1 MAHKCAQVPEVFSE
15 ICLASRTLE
24 KCKKIKKQI
33 NRHIEIA
40 QVDADNRNDTIDL
53 VGRFKPDIVINV
65 ALPYQD
71 ISIMEACLETGVDY
85 LDTAN
90 YESPDD
96 PKFCYKW
103 QWDFHYRFKEKGI
116 MALLGCGFDPGVTN
130 VFCAHAKKEHFD
142 EIHYID
148 ILDCNAGDHGYAFA
162 TNFNSEINIR
172 EVTAKGKFY
181 ENGEWK
187 ETEPLAVHKTFDLPE
202 IGSKKA
208 YLMYHEELE
217 SLVKN
222 IPGMKR
228 IRFWMTFS
236 DTYLNHLKVLQNVGM
251 TRIDPVE
258 FEGNK
263 IVPLKFLKAVLPNP
277 ASLGVNYKGKTCIG
291 CLIEGYKNGHKKK
304 IYIYNISNHEKC
316 YEEVKA
322 QAVSYTTG
330 VPAMIGA
337 MLMVTNVWRG
347 KGVFNVEE
355 FDPTPFMG
363 KLNIYGLP
371 WVEREL

>member
-1 MAHKCAQVPEVFSE
+1 MSLEGEFAHDRLEAFDIGIVQRRVDFIEDGKGSRFVHEESKEKRDCGQSL
-15 ICLASRTLE
+15 LAT
-24 KCKKIKKQI
+24 
-33 NRHIEIA
+33 RHERDRLKFFA
-40 QVDADNRNDTIDL
+40 
-53 VGRFKPDIVINV
+53 GR
-65 ALPYQD
+65 L
-71 ISIMEACLETGVDY
+71 GVD
-85 LDTAN
+85 
-90 YESPDD
+90 
-96 PKFCYKW
+96 
-103 QWDFHYRFKEKGI
+103 
-116 MALLGCGFDPGVTN
+116 FDPAVQERIRRLVIDDEVGFAAVEKS
-130 VFCAHAKKEHFD
+130 AEHFD

-251 TRIDPVE
+251 TRIDTVE

-263 IVPLKFLKAVLPNP
+263 ISFAGEFKRMTIREA
-277 ASLGVNYKGKTCIG
+277 G
-291 CLIEGYKNGHKKK
+291 IEH
-304 IYIYNISNHEKC
+304 
-316 YEEVKA
+316 
-322 QAVSYTTG
+322 
-330 VPAMIGA
+330 
-337 MLMVTNVWRG
+337 
-347 KGVFNVEE
+347 
-355 FDPTPFMG
+355 
-363 KLNIYGLP
+363 
-371 WVEREL
+371 RELTDQDLADKDK